1 MPFAAYIWLALLI
14 VFGIVEAATAA
25 LTSIWF
31 AAGALAAT
39 AAALL
44 GGPLWL
50 QILLFLVVSAAALAV
65 TRPLVR
71 RYVDSRKVPTNVGR
85 LMGQT
90 ARVTEDIDNIAGTGA
105 VYIDGKEWN
114 DYVVSG
120 SNVISGTLYAYG
132 AHTITVYVAPG
143 YEGIANITVNGQA
156 VTSGTF
162 ELTGDTEI
170 VVTGI
175 TAIDYSQIGSGSSGS
190 DDGLGL
196 TDILLIILVVLIVI
210 MAIMVAM
217 RLMRS

>member
-39 AAALL
+39 TAALL

-90 ARVTEDIDNIAGTGA
+90 ARVTEDIDNIAGTGT
-105 VYIDGKEWN
+105 VYIDGKTWSARSA
-114 DYVVSG
+114 DG
-120 SNVISGTLYAYG
+120 MLIAKDTL
-132 AHTITVYVAPG
+132 IRVERI
-143 YEGIANITVNGQA
+143 EGVK
-156 VTSGTF
+156 
-162 ELTGDTEI
+162 
-170 VVTGI
+170 
-175 TAIDYSQIGSGSSGS
+175 
-190 DDGLGL
+190 
-196 TDILLIILVVLIVI
+196 LIVKKEEVFH
-210 MAIMVAM
+210 AAA
-217 RLMRS
+217 R